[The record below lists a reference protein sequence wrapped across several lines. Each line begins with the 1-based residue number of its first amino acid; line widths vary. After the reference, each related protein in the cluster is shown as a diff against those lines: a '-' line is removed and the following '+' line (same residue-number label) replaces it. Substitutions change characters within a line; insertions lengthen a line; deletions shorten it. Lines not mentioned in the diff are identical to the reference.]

1 MLSPNELNTL
11 RQYLGPDG
19 KLIISDNL
27 SPAKKE
33 RFEFINSLN
42 LNLVELFSRNT
53 RLEDVEDVFEDDI
66 SSSEYDSDE
75 IDDIEYEAEE
85 DFEFVEDDDSD
96 ADIVDDLNDI
106 F

>member
-27 SPAKKE
+27 SDAKKE

-53 RLEDVEDVFEDDI
+53 KLEDVEDVIEDDI
-66 SSSEYDSDE
+66 ADSEYDSDE
-75 IDDIEYEAEE
+75 EEDIEYESEE
-85 DFEFVEDDDSD
+85 DFEFVEEEDT
-96 ADIVDDLNDI
+96 DIVDDLNDI